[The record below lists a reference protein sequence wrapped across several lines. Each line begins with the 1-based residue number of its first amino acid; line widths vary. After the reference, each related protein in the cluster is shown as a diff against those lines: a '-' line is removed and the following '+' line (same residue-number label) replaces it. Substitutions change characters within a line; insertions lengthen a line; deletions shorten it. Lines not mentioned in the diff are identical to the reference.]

1 MINIIVSGLLYWKE
15 ILKETMQRI
24 EIRILNALWNEYYYV
39 HVFHKGLIIQT
50 LTNHIRYLH
59 CLYPIVTVAED

>member
-1 MINIIVSGLLYWKE
+1 
-15 ILKETMQRI
+15 MQRI
-24 EIRILNALWNEYYYV
+24 EIRILNALWNEYYYYYYV